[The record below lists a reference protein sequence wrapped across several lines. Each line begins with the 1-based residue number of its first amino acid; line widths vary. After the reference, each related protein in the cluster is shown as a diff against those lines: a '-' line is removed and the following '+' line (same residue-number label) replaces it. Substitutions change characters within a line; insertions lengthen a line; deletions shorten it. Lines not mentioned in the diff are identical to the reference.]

1 MASTNLSIRLA
12 VEGAQKGAADLAVV
26 DAQLNLIGSSANRGA
41 AAFVKFNGASSL
53 THVQKLKST
62 FQDTGIA
69 INSASSQVE
78 KLVTRMQRVSRERA
92 FQQLASD
99 ANLSAIQ
106 VARLRMSMGDTRGA
120 VSSLTSALGA
130 AKLAIAAW
138 GAALLYA
145 GKVAFDAAL
154 QMDRLDKI
162 YTSITGSAQAAR
174 GQLSF
179 LQDTADRLGL
189 QFQNTA
195 LSAKTFFAAGKG
207 SSLEPQLNAIFEAV
221 SSAGAALSM
230 TQDDIQGAFLAL
242 GQMISKGKVQA
253 EELRGQLGERLPGAF
268 QMAARAMNMT
278 TAELDK
284 FMADG
289 KLTAEEL
296 LPRLAKVLR
305 DEYGTAAETA
315 AQGMQG
321 AVNRLSTEW
330 ELFKAGLIDSD
341 AAVAGINAARGAIS
355 SLREAFD
362 TLAAHKDLLK
372 SLLAGAGFA
381 AGAAL
386 VGKFGAA
393 LLGAEASAALL
404 AGRLGLLIPLLT
416 NPWTLAL
423 AAIGATAAGIYYYA
437 QQADAAE
444 QAQQALNNAQRD
456 AAEINRELASASKA
470 SVDSLEK
477 QMQRAQANMDNL
489 AGKVEG
495 LLAELTKPLPSGNWL
510 DNALGLE
517 RSESSLNS
525 YERRLVELRRA
536 AAETADFKQL
546 QGSLKDLALE
556 AENDGRMTDVLRKA
570 IEDAQRVASL
580 GIKLKVEMEGF
591 EATWQKVS
599 QLIYWRNIMGEDA
612 PPVTFTDWHERQDA
626 EKQKFLNEIEGPYK
640 KTTTPGKRET
650 LLKERSSLQEKMAS
664 LPSRGLSSA
673 QMVQAQTQLSAL
685 LKKNQDDLDKLDR
698 KGNSA
703 AKAAAIAQANYTGE
717 LERTQQ
723 QIDSLQQQLALDRG
737 EDLARAKIRIEQ
749 QYQAT
754 LSKTSQ
760 ELDKQVARGALT
772 RSQADSLKLEK
783 DKAAALQ
790 MQVSLRDAE
799 NAASE
804 KAVRLAEGQ
813 LSFYKEMGELG
824 GKYENHLDLQVQLI
838 EEQAKKYE
846 DLKIPPKLIED
857 WKKLKLLQVS
867 TDPFD
872 GAYRGL
878 LKFNA
883 EFADSGAQWEDI
895 TYGFAS
901 DFNSATKDMFDDFLD
916 AGRAS
921 FDDMGQLF
929 MQLLK
934 DMAYQ
939 ALIQPVVLSVVNGAA
954 GALYG
959 STTAGGAGGAAAA
972 GTGMGYAGSVIQLGA
987 QAAQGYATN
996 QLMSGLG
1003 GSGGM
1008 FGGIA
1013 NSLNS
1018 TVAGMFPSL
1027 FAPSASVAAANSTV
1041 SGVYSAMGLSAPS
1054 SLGGT
1059 STFTGLLGGAGLAGG
1074 LGSLGYGLLGGAIG
1088 LPQSQYSG
1096 ITSGIGSA
1104 LGYMGGSTLGAS
1116 LGGTIGSVVPVVGTV
1131 IGALAGGLLG
1141 SVFGGWEDDPPEL
1154 HYGTTFSLT
1163 DFDTA
1168 STQSPFGR
1176 GSRHDASGYYTFA
1189 LGAEG
1194 LGAEIPN
1201 QVEPLL
1207 HSTVTSLIDM
1217 SRSFADSLGSV
1228 SQGMRDDYINAL
1240 NEQGPVFQHFKLD
1253 GDWIN
1258 NEQIEGHL
1266 KQLTKMAGEKIVN
1279 ALGKVDLQPLSIAAD
1294 GIAADT
1300 VDELGQ
1306 SLTQAF
1312 SFYDIGETFE
1322 DEKLKAQFQ
1331 AQAQKQIVDA
1341 FADLDFSFLRVDFDK
1356 SSFAGLQQAYA
1367 AVQAWDTVTAGLE
1380 AILNPLSE
1388 LTTQLNTATTQ
1399 FDGWLA
1405 NLRAL
1410 GWQEEA
1416 IAEIE
1421 QQRAQ
1426 YLHEYATAVT
1436 REGEQDLALR
1446 TLALEYGSGS
1456 DAYGIRSLQYK
1467 QENELAQLAA
1477 KYGKDSGLYSTAV
1490 EVQQAELAQ
1499 LALDQMLK
1507 KRDQLVQEEIQSQNR
1522 LVSALGNLANSLDAA
1537 RRSLWTGQDNLL
1549 GTRLPDAQAE
1559 FDVLYGRAMSGDHD
1573 ALSQLSGMG
1582 TTLLQLGRD
1591 SLSTSDEYT
1600 DLFYD
1605 VDQKLKKAQEY
1616 AAGQVSES
1624 QAMLD
1629 ALNAQITQGEAS
1641 QMTLEEINSQIAAL
1655 QAVFEKEKADITG
1668 GGSLSQREA
1677 LLQAKSNQL
1686 NAQAHMG
1693 RTDWTPESTLSEI
1706 YRNNLTLESWFD
1718 KFGRHEGLG
1727 VEYDT
1732 DAARQSYLVNKAGLM
1747 NAGQT
1752 LAAGQTAGG
1761 WTAQSVLDEIN
1772 RQGMTFDQ
1780 WYLRY
1785 GLGEGVS
1792 AGGKDYSGNA
1802 PAVFYDY
1809 DALLRDKAADLSAEG
1824 YLGIAHWTAR
1834 DVAAEIANQGMTVPQ
1849 WYELYGKQEGYALK
1863 AAATTNKTV
1872 EKGLDSVSGAMD
1884 KQLASSQALGSIMG
1898 GVGSTVA
1905 GYMSA
1910 VQSGMSGLSSSL
1922 AGLNLNVTVN
1932 VSGDGASASTS
1943 TGGGPGGASG
1953 GASAVDPF
1961 APLSSATGVFGS
1973 HYQTEYALL
1982 TAKARRMADDGDYTN
1997 LPDGYTSWTAAAV
2010 SQAIKNA
2017 GLPNTKDW
2025 YEKFG
2030 KAEGFAGGGL
2040 ARGLS
2045 VIGNE
2050 LVDFKTSSRVY
2061 PAETTFA
2068 MAEGGFE
2075 FARDAYEGMRDL
2087 SRMLYSIPAAPR
2099 GDRAE
2104 LAALRAEVAQMRK
2117 DMLALLEKIAGNT
2130 RNTSDM
2136 LDRASVTGLP
2146 VRAVA

>member
-41 AAFVKFNGASSL
+41 AAFVKFNGSSSL

-362 TLAAHKDLLK
+362 TLAVHKDLLK
-372 SLLAGAGFA
+372 SLLVGAGFA

-386 VGKFGAA
+386 VGKFGTA
-393 LLGAEASAALL
+393 LLGADAAVMLL
-404 AGRLGLLIPLLT
+404 AGRLGTLIPLLT

-444 QAQQALNNAQRD
+444 QAQQALNKAQRE

-470 SVDSLEK
+470 SLDSLER
-477 QMQRAQANMDNL
+477 QMQRAQANMDGL
-489 AGKVEG
+489 VGKVEG
-495 LLAELTKPLPSGNWL
+495 LLAELTKSLPSGNWL

-546 QGSLKDLALE
+546 QESLKDLALE
-556 AENDGRMTDVLRKA
+556 AENDGRMTNALRKA
-570 IEDAQRVASL
+570 IEDTQRVAGL
-580 GIKLKVEMEGF
+580 GIKIEVEMGGF
-591 EATWQKVS
+591 ADTIQKFAK
-599 QLIYWRNIMGEDA
+599 LAWYRNILGDEVLAFVNPD
-612 PPVTFTDWHERQDA
+612 FEESQDA
-626 EKQKFLNEIEGPYK
+626 ARKKFLSETASAYAK
-640 KTTTPGKRET
+640 TTPGKRET
-650 LLKERSSLQEKMAS
+650 LLKEKSSLQEKMAS
-664 LPSRGLSSA
+664 LPSRGLSSE

-685 LKKNQDDLDKLDR
+685 LKKNQDDLDKLDQ

-703 AKAAAIAQANYTGE
+703 AKSAAIAQADYTGE

-749 QYQAT
+749 QYHAA
-754 LSKTSQ
+754 LSKTRE
-760 ELDKQVARGALT
+760 ELDKQVARGTLT
-772 RSQADSLKLEK
+772 RSQAEALELEK
-783 DKAAALQ
+783 GKAAALQ

-804 KAVRLAEGQ
+804 KAIRLAEGQ
-813 LSFYKEMGELG
+813 LSFYKELGELG

-916 AGRAS
+916 TGRVS

-929 MQLLK
+929 GQLLK

-954 GALYG
+954 GTLYG

-987 QAAQGYATN
+987 QAAQGYASN
-996 QLMSGLG
+996 QLMSGA
-1003 GSGGM
+1003 GGM

-1059 STFTGLLGGAGLAGG
+1059 TTFTGLLGGAGLAGG

-1116 LGGTIGSVVPVVGTV
+1116 LGGTIGSVVPVVGTIV
-1131 IGALAGGLLG
+1131 GALAGGLLG

-1258 NEQIEGHL
+1258 DEQIEGHL

-1436 REGEQDLALR
+1436 RAGEQDLALR
-1446 TLALEYGSGS
+1446 TLALEYGSDS
-1456 DAYGIRSLQYK
+1456 DVYGIRSLQYQ

-1507 KRDQLVQEEIQSQNR
+1507 KRDQLVQDEIQSQNR
-1522 LVSALGNLANSLDAA
+1522 LVSALGNLADSLDAA

-1559 FDVLYGRAMSGDHD
+1559 FDALYGRAMSGDRD

-1706 YRNNLTLESWFD
+1706 YRNNLTLESWFE
-1718 KFGRHEGLG
+1718 KFGQYEGLG
-1727 VEYDT
+1727 VSYDT
-1732 DAARQSYLVNKAGLM
+1732 EAARRSYLGNKADQM

-1772 RQGMTFDQ
+1772 RQGMTPDEWF
-1780 WYLRY
+1780 LRY
-1785 GLGEGVS
+1785 GLGEGIS

-1943 TGGGPGGASG
+1943 TGGASG

-1997 LPDGYTSWTAAAV
+1997 LPDGYTSWNAAAV
-2010 SQAIKNA
+2010 SQAIKDA
-2017 GLPNTKDW
+2017 GLPSTKDW

-2117 DMLALLEKIAGNT
+2117 DMRALLEKIAGNT
-2130 RNTSDM
+2130 RNTSDV

>member
-26 DAQLNLIGSSANRGA
+26 DAQLNMVGASANRGA
-41 AAFVKFNGASSL
+41 AAFVRFNGASSL

-99 ANLSAIQ
+99 ANLSAVQ

-138 GAALLYA
+138 GAAVLYA
-145 GKVAFDAAL
+145 GKACLDAQIQIQRMEQSYKAVFGAGAGAQL
-154 QMDRLDKI
+154 QIVYEQTNRVGLKFLE
-162 YTSITGSAQAAR
+162 TAEAAK
-174 GQLSF
+174 S
-179 LQDTADRLGL
+179 
-189 QFQNTA
+189 
-195 LSAKTFFAAGKG
+195 FFASGQGTRLA
-207 SSLEPQLNAIFEAV
+207 PQLNDIFKAV
-221 SSAGAALSM
+221 TDAGAALQLS
-230 TQDDIQGAFLAL
+230 TEQVNGTFIAL
-242 GQMISKGKVQA
+242 GQMMSKGKVQA

-268 QMAARAMNMT
+268 QMAAQAMGMT

-289 KLTAEEL
+289 KLTAEDL
-296 LPRLAKVLR
+296 LPKLAEVLEEKYAR
-305 DEYGTAAETA
+305 AAENA
-315 AQGMQG
+315 ANTVQGSI
-321 AVNRLSTEW
+321 NRMSTEW
-330 ELFKAGLIDSD
+330 ERFKAGLVASGPAVFTIQFVTEVLKTRNDRID
-341 AAVAGINAARGAIS
+341 AEKE
-355 SLREAFD
+355 REG
-362 TLAAHKDLLK
+362 LK
-372 SLLAGAGFA
+372 NQLAGMGIGPDREVIEYDSWG
-381 AGAAL
+381 GATR
-386 VGKFGAA
+386 VRSYSDEI
-393 LLGAEASAALL
+393 LGWQRNMTAYATATDSLNQQGQEDIT
-404 AGRLGLLIPLLT
+404 R
-416 NPWTLAL
+416 
-423 AAIGATAAGIYYYA
+423 AIGDFSGMVDNILKKTTAA
-437 QQADAAE
+437 
-444 QAQQALNNAQRD
+444 
-456 AAEINRELASASKA
+456 K
-470 SVDSLEK
+470 K
-477 QMQRAQANMDNL
+477 
-489 AGKVEG
+489 
-495 LLAELTKPLPSGNWL
+495 
-510 DNALGLE
+510 
-517 RSESSLNS
+517 
-525 YERRLVELRRA
+525 
-536 AAETADFKQL
+536 
-546 QGSLKDLALE
+546 
-556 AENDGRMTDVLRKA
+556 KA
-570 IEDAQRVASL
+570 IDAQREDLEKKYTAATNAALRENADADLSSINARYL
-580 GIKLKVEMEGF
+580 AAQRALDDK
-591 EATWQKVS
+591 EAT
-599 QLIYWRNIMGEDA
+599 LG
-612 PPVTFTDWHERQDA
+612 
-626 EKQKFLNEIEGPYK
+626 K
-640 KTTTPGKRET
+640 KGAAAAK
-650 LLKERSSLQEKMAS
+650 
-664 LPSRGLSSA
+664 
-673 QMVQAQTQLSAL
+673 
-685 LKKNQDDLDKLDR
+685 
-698 KGNSA
+698 SA
-703 AKAAAIAQANYTGE
+703 AVAQANYTGE

-772 RSQADSLKLEK
+772 RSQAEALELEK
-783 DKAAALQ
+783 GKAAELQ
-790 MQVSLRDAE
+790 KQVSLRDAE

-804 KAVRLAEGQ
+804 KAIRLAEGQ
-813 LSFYKEMGELG
+813 LSFYKELGELG

-883 EFADSGAQWEDI
+883 EFSDSGKRWEGI

-916 AGRAS
+916 TGRAS
-921 FDDMGQLF
+921 FDDLGQLF
-929 MQLLK
+929 KRLLK

-954 GALYG
+954 GMLYG
-959 STTAGGAGGAAAA
+959 ATTAGGAGGAATA

-996 QLMSGLG
+996 QLMSGA
-1003 GSGGM
+1003 GGM

-1059 STFTGLLGGAGLAGG
+1059 TTFTGLLGGAGLAGG

-1116 LGGTIGSVVPVVGTV
+1116 LGGTIGSVVPVVGTIV
-1131 IGALAGGLLG
+1131 GALAGGLLG

-1217 SRSFADSLGSV
+1217 SRTFADSLGSV

-1258 NEQIEGHL
+1258 DEQIEGHL

-1279 ALGKVDLQPLSIAAD
+1279 ALGNVDLQPLSIAAD

-1436 REGEQDLALR
+1436 RAGEQDLALR

-1522 LVSALGNLANSLDAA
+1522 LVSALGNLADSLDAA

-1559 FDVLYGRAMSGDHD
+1559 FDALYGRAMSGDHD

-1706 YRNNLTLESWFD
+1706 YRNNLTLESWFE
-1718 KFGRHEGLG
+1718 KFGRYEGLG

-1732 DAARQSYLVNKAGLM
+1732 DAARQSYLGNKANQM

-1772 RQGMTFDQ
+1772 RQGMTPDEWF
-1780 WYLRY
+1780 LRY
-1785 GLGEGVS
+1785 GLGEGIS

-2010 SQAIKNA
+2010 SQAIKDA

-2104 LAALRAEVAQMRK
+2104 LARMREEMAQMRK
-2117 DMLALLEKIAGNT
+2117 DNAAMRGLLEKIAGNT
-2130 RNTSDM
+2130 RNTSDV